1 MSKYRGAHETVMGK
15 SVRVHDD
22 THRALK
28 RLKTKTR
35 SASLDQV
42 IREAIKASTG
52 VSIEEGMS
60 DSKTDELTKYLKE

>member
-1 MSKYRGAHETVMGK
+1 MVVGK

-28 RLKTKTR
+28 RLKSRTR

-52 VSIEEGMS
+52 DSVKEGMS
-60 DSKTDELTKYLKE
+60 DSRTDELTKYLKD